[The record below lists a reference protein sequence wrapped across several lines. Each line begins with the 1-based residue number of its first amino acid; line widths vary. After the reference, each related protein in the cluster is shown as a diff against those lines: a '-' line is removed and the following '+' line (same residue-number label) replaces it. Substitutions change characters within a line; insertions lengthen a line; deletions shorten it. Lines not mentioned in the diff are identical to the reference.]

1 MTLTLLPGFHQG
13 FRRIPAA
20 PAAFLALAAA
30 LAATPFASAQAQ
42 QQHAHV
48 HGQIKLDV
56 AIDGPTVV
64 IDMESPL
71 DNIVGFERAPK
82 TDAEK
87 KTVDDAVT
95 QLRAADK
102 LFAIDPAANCKL
114 GPVDLRSSALGL
126 GQPDASEPEGHA
138 DLDATFSFNCTNAAA
153 AKFIDVG
160 LFSAFKGTRQ
170 VDVQVASAEGQFKRQ
185 LKRPAGAQA
194 SQPVRLSWGK

>member
-1 MTLTLLPGFHQG
+1 MTHNRL
-13 FRRIPAA
+13 RRIASG
-20 PAAFLALAAA
+20 LALAASVA
-30 LAATPFASAQAQ
+30 VPFVAAQAQ

-48 HGQIKLDV
+48 HGQLRLDV

-64 IDMESPL
+64 IGMESPL

-87 KTVDDAVT
+87 KVVEAALA

-126 GQPDASEPEGHA
+126 GNPDPAEPAGHA

-153 AKFIDVG
+153 ARFIDVG
-160 LFSAFKGTRQ
+160 LFSVFKGARQ
-170 VDVQVASAEGQFKRQ
+170 IDAQIASAQGQFKRQ
-185 LKRPAGAQA
+185 LKRPGGVQA
-194 SQPVRLSWGK
+194 AQPVRLGWGK

>member
-1 MTLTLLPGFHQG
+1 M
-13 FRRIPAA
+13 
-20 PAAFLALAAA
+20 
-30 LAATPFASAQAQ
+30 
-42 QQHAHV
+42 
-48 HGQIKLDV
+48 HGQLKLDV

-87 KTVDDAVT
+87 KTAEDAIA

-114 GPVDLRSSALGL
+114 GPVELRSSALGL
-126 GQPDASEPEGHA
+126 GNPDPAEPAGHA
-138 DLDATFSFNCTNAAA
+138 DLDATFSFNCTHAAA
-153 AKFIDVG
+153 AKFIDVN

-170 VDVQVASAEGQFKRQ
+170 IDSQIASAQGQFKRQ

-194 SQPVRLSWGK
+194 AQPVRLNLGK

>member
-1 MTLTLLPGFHQG
+1 MTQTRLR
-13 FRRIPAA
+13 RRISSGFAIAA
-20 PAAFLALAAA
+20 ALLAAA
-30 LAATPFASAQAQ
+30 PFLSAQAQ

-48 HGQIKLDV
+48 HGQLKLDV

-64 IDMESPL
+64 INMESPL

-87 KTVDDAVT
+87 KTAEDAIA

-126 GQPDASEPEGHA
+126 GKPDASEPEGHA

-153 AKFIDVG
+153 AKFIDVN
-160 LFSAFKGTRQ
+160 LFAAFKGTRQ
-170 VDVQVASAEGQFKRQ
+170 IDAQIASAQGQFKRQ

-194 SQPVRLSWGK
+194 AQPVRLGWGK

>member
-1 MTLTLLPGFHQG
+1 MKQIRLR
-13 FRRIPAA
+13 RRISSGF
-20 PAAFLALAAA
+20 AFAAA
-30 LAATPFASAQAQ
+30 MLAATPFLSAEAQ

-48 HGQIKLDV
+48 HGQLKLDV

-64 IDMESPL
+64 INMESPL

-87 KTVDDAVT
+87 KTAEDAVA

-126 GQPDASEPEGHA
+126 GKPDASEPEGHA
-138 DLDATFSFNCTNAAA
+138 DLDATFSFNCTSAAS
-153 AKFIDVG
+153 AKFIDVN
-160 LFSAFKGTRQ
+160 LFAAFKGTRQ
-170 VDVQVASAEGQFKRQ
+170 IDSQIASAQGQFKRQ

-194 SQPVRLSWGK
+194 AQPVRLSWGK